1 MQKAELLRSRL
12 KEIGFDEVRFAQ
24 LEELEPSTLKSW
36 LSQGYHAD
44 MHWMENSVDKR
55 LNPELV
61 LPGVK
66 SLILLGVNYSHG
78 ETHEAAGPR
87 IARYARHVD
96 YHDTI
101 KPGLEKAGKVIEE
114 LYNLTSND
122 YRYYVDT
129 GPVLERVW
137 AAKAGLGF
145 IGKNA
150 MLISRQF
157 GNWLLLSAILVR
169 LELPADQPIKKIIK
183 QDLKKSSEIGLLCG
197 KCTRCM
203 DACPTGAFSGPGVL
217 DSRLCVSY
225 HTIENKGIIPKNI
238 RSQIGDRIFGC
249 DTCLEVCPWN
259 RFATKG
265 RKLLL
270 TVREEGVGLS
280 LEAYLQFDETVFK
293 ERFKKT
299 PLMRLKFNRFI
310 RNVLIAA
317 GNAKNK
323 ELFSL
328 VAVWLNHEN
337 NIIRAHAID
346 ALSKINPLEAK
357 PYLEKLRM
365 IERDPLVRAELETL
379 S

>member
-1 MQKAELLRSRL
+1 MEQAELLRSRL

-24 LEELEPSTLKSW
+24 LEELEPRTLKSW

-55 LNPELV
+55 LNPALV

-66 SLILLGVNYSHG
+66 SLILLGVNYSDG
-78 ETHEAAGPR
+78 KTSDASGPR

-101 KPGLEKAGKVIEE
+101 KIGLEKAGKIIEE

-129 GPVLERVW
+129 GPVLERAW

-150 MLISRQF
+150 MLISREF

-169 LELPADQPIKKIIK
+169 YELPADRPIKKIIK
-183 QDLKKSSEIGLLCG
+183 QDVKKSSDIGLLCG

-203 DACPTGAFSGPGVL
+203 DACPTGAFSGPGVV
-217 DSRLCVSY
+217 DSRLCISY
-225 HTIENKGIIPKNI
+225 HTIENKGVIPKNV
-238 RSQIGDRIFGC
+238 RERIGDRIFGC

-270 TVREEGVGLS
+270 TVKEEGVGLS
-280 LEAYLQFDETVFK
+280 LESYLQFDEKQFK
-293 ERFKKT
+293 ALFRKT
-299 PLMRLKFNRFI
+299 PLIRLKFIRFI
-310 RNVLIAA
+310 RNVLTAA
-317 GNAKNK
+317 GNAKRQ
-323 ELFSL
+323 ELFPY
-328 VAVWLNHEN
+328 VAPWLNHDN
-337 NIIRAHAID
+337 NIIRAHAAA
-346 ALSKINPLEAK
+346 ALTQINSLDAK
-357 PYLEKLRM
+357 PYLEKIR
-365 IERDPLVRAELETL
+365 ISEHDPLVRSELETL
-379 S
+379 P